1 MKEEKQ
7 LILEK
12 IYIYDYEQL
21 YANKFD
27 KLEEMNNF
35 LESYSSPKLNQV
47 EIGCL
52 NRPITR
58 SEIESLIK
66 KKNLYE

>member
-35 LESYSSPKLNQV
+35 LESYNSPRLNQV

-58 SEIESLIK
+58 SEIESLI
-66 KKNLYE
+66 